1 MKLPQDKNER
11 NKVLGLVGLG
21 VAIVC
26 YAGYTFGAKP
36 FLQKRQDFFNNI
48 SELEDKLW
56 KADKDIKMIPSY
68 FEQNN
73 EIISRIID
81 ISENKLQILHPN
93 LGNYLLVAGDI
104 INRHAD
110 NFNLTVTS
118 IKEVAS
124 PERFSKND
132 DDTEDPKAA
141 RFKPYT
147 VNVSLKCSFYELE
160 KLVGAIEEENPYL
173 CITRIGV
180 IGQPEDVMKHSVSFD
195 VQWPIWADEKHPIK
209 LIAQQMIAKS
219 RE

>member
-21 VAIVC
+21 IAIVC
-26 YAGYTFGAKP
+26 YVGYTFGVKP

-56 KADKDIKMIPSY
+56 KADKDIGMIPSY

-73 EIISRIID
+73 KIISGIID

-93 LGNYLLVAGDI
+93 LGNYLLVASDI
-104 INRHAD
+104 IDRHAD
-110 NFNLTVTS
+110 YFNLTVTS

-124 PERFSKND
+124 PESFSKNN
-132 DDTEDPKAA
+132 DTEDPKAA

-147 VNVSLKCSFYELE
+147 VNVSLECSFYELE
-160 KLVGAIEEENPYL
+160 KLIGSIEKENPYL

-180 IGQPEDVMKHSVSFD
+180 IGQPENVMKHSVSFY
-195 VQWPIWADEKHPIK
+195 VQWPIWVDEKHPIK